1 SHVLTWLWL
10 CFAFYCSLGPNKAS
24 ANVNRPFLTHTAVK
38 AVQQQKD
45 TTVKPSASPVVIT
58 PSASKPATDKSK
70 PATASPVTITPNNNN
85 QRKAD
90 TTKPA
95 ATVITPNNQASDST
109 KTDTT
114 KPAAAVITPN
124 NQASDSTKTDTTK
137 PAAAVITPNNQ
148 ASDSTRKDTT
158 KPATAASDSTKTK
171 SADTS
176 ALILPSDSNTLKK
189 EIGQF
194 TLSGVVKQPGGQ
206 PIPGAQVVNLSTKQG
221 VAANVDGT
229 FSIKA
234 SLKDTIKISAPTFG
248 DQSIPLTNKDSLP
261 VTLTTA
267 STGKKQL
274 QEVVVTALGIQRN
287 TRAVG
292 YAIENVG
299 GSAVQEAKEVNFV
312 NALQGKVPGLQISS
326 NTGSMGGSNKITIR
340 GVKSILGDNNAFI
353 VVDGT
358 PFVNSNSNQAGQ
370 LNGGGGYDYGS
381 SLQDINPDD
390 IDNIS
395 VLKGAAATALYGSRG
410 ANGVM
415 LITTKKRPDT
425 GGGIGVTYSLNA
437 QADQVSI
444 LPHYQNQYGG
454 GSGGKFDKLY
464 YNEHPDAFT
473 SEASATYD
481 DGDGL
486 GRYDLMPIYKAD
498 ESWGP
503 KLEGQLV
510 RPYYS
515 FDKDKGNPYFGQ
527 TTPWVAQ
534 PNNVKD
540 FYRTGYTITNNIAMA
555 GNNDKGYF
563 RLSYGNMNQLF
574 VLPNASMNR
583 NNVSFNGGYEIAKG
597 LKAVASVNYT
607 AFAAKGRPGT
617 GFTGPNPTLQ
627 FTMYGQRQLNLD
639 MEKRY
644 KYEDGSQITWNRTSW
659 DNPAP
664 ASSNGP
670 YWNRYMDYETD
681 SRNRIF
687 GNAGLDYEANK
698 WLTISGR
705 VFMDNYNALQ
715 EERTA
720 KDYFV
725 GGYIKR
731 LPTARE
737 MNYQLTANMKFDLG
751 GNFKLNGL
759 VGGNIMHRKWTVTG
773 GATNGGLIL
782 PLVYNL
788 NNSVT
793 TATPYDEY
801 YEKQINSGFATAS
814 LSYKNF
820 LFLDLTGRADWS
832 SALLS
837 ENNPYMYPSASASFV
852 FSDLLKSWKWLSF
865 GKLRASASAVGS
877 DTDPYQIYDTY
888 QFIAGFGSN
897 PITQSTTTKYNMK
910 LKPERTQE
918 YETGIALKFLDERV
932 GVDFTYY
939 QRTTKDQI
947 MPLTVSP
954 ATGYTTT
961 YVNGGSVQNKGI
973 EASLSL
979 NPIRLKNG
987 FRWDIVANIARNRNK
1002 VLNMD
1007 IAQYGT
1013 SLTQLTI
1020 GTDRRTTR
1028 VSVVGLVG
1036 QPLGT
1041 LMGTDYVYNDK
1052 GQRIVGD
1059 DGNYL
1064 ISDIKPIGYAYPDYT
1079 GGINNTF
1086 SYKGIYLSALIDFQ
1100 HGGNFF
1106 SYTNMYGKISG
1117 LLDVT
1122 AANNV
1127 RETGI
1132 IAEGVKA
1139 DGTPNDVVLDAN
1151 TYFVNNENKTL
1162 SKANLYD
1169 ASYVYLREVK
1179 LGYNIPESWYK
1190 RFHAQSARL
1199 SLYGRNLWLMH
1210 SNAPNVDPSNIL
1222 NSNSNIVGIEGGALP
1237 SIRSFGVNLNVSF

>member
-1 SHVLTWLWL
+1 MRSHVLTWLWL
-10 CFAFYCSLGPNKAS
+10 CFAIYCSIGPNRAS
-24 ANVNRPFLTHTAVK
+24 ANVNRPFPTFSAVT
-38 AVQQQKD
+38 AVQQQPKD

-58 PSASKPATDKSK
+58 PSASKPSTDTNK
-70 PATASPVTITPNNNN
+70 PATATPVTITPNNNN
-85 QRKAD
+85 QSNKAD
-90 TTKPA
+90 T
-95 ATVITPNNQASDST
+95 N
-109 KTDTT
+109 

-124 NQASDSTKTDTTK
+124 NQAKDTTKTDTTK

-158 KPATAASDSTKTK
+158 RPATATSDSTKKKAT
-171 SADTS
+171 DTS
-176 ALILPSDSNTLKK
+176 ALILPSDSNTLKQ

-194 TLSGVVKQPGGQ
+194 TLHGVVKQPGGQ
-206 PIPGAQVVNLSTKQG
+206 PIPGAGVMNLSTHQG
-221 VAANVDGT
+221 VAANEDGT

-248 DQSIPLTNKDSLP
+248 DQSIPLTSKDSLP
-261 VTLTTA
+261 VTLTSA

-292 YAIENVG
+292 YAIEDVS

-312 NALQGKVPGLQISS
+312 SSLSGKVPGLQVSS
-326 NTGSMGGSNKITIR
+326 NTGSMGGSTKIMIR
-340 GVKSILGDNNAFI
+340 GTKSILGDNNAFV

-358 PFVNSNSNQAGQ
+358 PFVNTNVNQAGQ
-370 LNGGGGYDYGS
+370 QNGGGGYDYGS
-381 SLQDINPDD
+381 SLQDINPED
-390 IDNIS
+390 IENIS

-415 LITTKKRPDT
+415 LITTKKRPDV

-437 QADQVSI
+437 QADQVSV
-444 LPHYQNQYGG
+444 LPHYQNLYGG
-454 GSGGKFDKLY
+454 GSGGKFEKLY
-464 YNEHPDAFT
+464 YNEHPEAFL
-473 SEASATYD
+473 SESAATYD
-481 DGDGL
+481 DNDGL
-486 GRYDLMPIYKAD
+486 GRYDLMPMYRAD

-503 KLEGQLV
+503 KLEGQLI

-555 GNNDKGYF
+555 GTNDKGYF
-563 RLSYGNMNQLF
+563 RLSYGNMNQVF
-574 VLPNASMNR
+574 VLPNASNNR
-583 NNVSFNGGYEIAKG
+583 NNISFNGGYEVAKG
-597 LKAVASVNYT
+597 LKASASVNYT
-607 AFAAKGRPGT
+607 AYAAKGRPGT

-627 FTMYGQRQLNLD
+627 FTMYGQRQLNID

-644 KYEDGSQITWNRTSW
+644 KYDDGSQITWNRTSW
-659 DNPAP
+659 DNPTP
-664 ASSNGP
+664 LSSNGP

-681 SRNRIF
+681 SRTRLF
-687 GNAGLDYEANK
+687 GNVGLDYEASK

-705 VFMDNYNALQ
+705 VFMDSYNALQ

-720 KDYFV
+720 KDYLI

-731 LPTARE
+731 VPTATE
-737 MNYQLTANMKFDLG
+737 LNYQLTANMKFDLG
-751 GNFKLNGL
+751 KDFKLNGV
-759 VGGNIMHRKWTVTG
+759 VGGNIMHRKTTVTG
-773 GATNGGLIL
+773 GTTVGGLII

-801 YEKQINSGFATAS
+801 TEKQINSGFATAS
-814 LSYKNF
+814 LGYRNF
-820 LFLDLTGRADWS
+820 LFLELSGRADWS
-832 SALLS
+832 STLLS
-837 ENNPYMYPSASASFV
+837 ENNPYIYPAASASFV
-852 FSDLLKSWKWLSF
+852 FSDLLKNWKWLSF
-865 GKLRASASAVGS
+865 GKVRASVSSVGN
-877 DTDPYQIYDTY
+877 DTNPYQTDDLFT
-888 QFIAGFGSN
+888 FLPGFGSN
-897 PITQSTTTKYNMK
+897 PMTQISNTKYTK
-910 LKPERTQE
+910 QLKPERTQE
-918 YETGIALKFLDERV
+918 YESGITLRFLDERV
-932 GVDFTYY
+932 GLDFTYY
-939 QRTTKDQI
+939 RRKTTDQLLPI
-947 MPLTVSP
+947 SVSP
-954 ATGYTTT
+954 ATGYVTAWG
-961 YVNGGSVQNKGI
+961 NGGAVENKGI
-973 EASLSL
+973 EASLNL

-987 FRWDIVANIARNRNK
+987 FRWDIVANIARNKNK

-1007 IAQYGT
+1007 IAQYHT
-1013 SLTQLTI
+1013 SLTQQTI
-1020 GTDRRTTR
+1020 GTDRRTQR
-1028 VSVVGLVG
+1028 VSVIGQVG
-1036 QPLGT
+1036 QPLGMLT
-1041 LMGTDYVYNDK
+1041 GTDYVYNDK
-1052 GQRIVGD
+1052 GERIVGA

-1064 ISDIKPIGYAYPDYT
+1064 ISDIKNLGNVYPDYT
-1079 GGINNTF
+1079 GGITNSF

-1100 HGGNFF
+1100 HGGTFF

-1122 AANNV
+1122 ADNNV

-1132 IAEGVKA
+1132 IAKGVKE

-1151 TYFVNNENKTL
+1151 SYFINNENKTL
-1162 SKANLYD
+1162 SKANMYD
-1169 ASYVYLREVK
+1169 ASYIYLREVK
-1179 LGYNIPESWYK
+1179 LGYNLPEAWYK

-1222 NSNSNIVGIEGGALP
+1222 NSSSNIVGIEGGALP
-1237 SIRSFGVNLNVSF
+1237 SVRSYGINLNVSF